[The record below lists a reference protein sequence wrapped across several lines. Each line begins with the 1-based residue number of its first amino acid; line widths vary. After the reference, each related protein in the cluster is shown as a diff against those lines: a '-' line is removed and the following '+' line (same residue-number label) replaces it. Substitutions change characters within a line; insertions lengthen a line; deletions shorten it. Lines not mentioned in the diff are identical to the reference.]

1 MNFIEQRMLSQL
13 AAQDS
18 IIAAKTEQSHYVN
31 KHRKHDP
38 PLTVGNNAVVS
49 NELQFSH
56 LPKGRQKLAVKWV
69 GPYKVTKV
77 DKSKSNYTLDVKNSK
92 RHPTF
97 HVFNVKK
104 YMDPHLEIF
113 PNRQRRQPRVVL
125 AEQDLNIEIEK
136 IIGHERLRND
146 VIRFLCKWEGFPN
159 EDATYRNADDFK
171 SSPYGIQLVK
181 KYILDFGECP
191 EELRAWVNRTEW
203 IRNSVQDEWAK
214 RGEVIEEPPSVLHI
228 RLGLQGSPA
237 RKEPS
242 LKRRGED
249 VGLKKYNPSK
259 VFRDRKTF
267 SSRLR

>member
-18 IIAAKTEQSHYVN
+18 IIAAKTEQSHHVN

-38 PLTVGNNAVVS
+38 PMTVGDKAVVS
-49 NELQFSH
+49 NESQLSH
-56 LPKGRQKLAVKWV
+56 LPKGRQKLALKWV

-77 DKSKSNYTLDVKNSK
+77 DRSKSNYTLDIKDSK

-97 HVFNVKK
+97 HVSNVKR
-104 YMDPHLEIF
+104 YVDPHLEMF

-146 VIRFLCKWEGFPN
+146 VIRFLCKWDGFPN
-159 EDATYRNADDFK
+159 EDATYRNAEDFK

-181 KYILDFGECP
+181 KYILDFGICP
-191 EELRAWVNRTEW
+191 EELRAWVKRTEW
-203 IRNSVQDEWAK
+203 IRNGIQDEWAK
-214 RGEVIEEPPSVLHI
+214 RGEGTDTPPSVLHI
-228 RLGLQGSPA
+228 RLGLRGSQA
-237 RKEPS
+237 GRRPS
-242 LKRRGED
+242 LRRRRKD
-249 VGLKKYNPSK
+249 VGFMKYSPNNN
-259 VFRDRKTF
+259 FRGDRKIC
-267 SSRLR
+267 